1 MKKILK
7 LLVLVLV
14 VTVVAVGV
22 LAACKEEPVPLGGA
36 PVVTQQSNKVFTWE
50 NVQGAEH
57 YVVSIDDGAP
67 MQITVNPAQVSES
80 GSGEVQYTVNRYVL
94 DDSTLAA
101 GKHTVKFAAV
111 QGTQT
116 TAYSAVFEVV
126 VGGGVVAAPSFTIS
140 GDEVR
145 LSTDALEV
153 EFTFTTNNSPVTVT
167 WTKSMD
173 DPETQYIAL
182 ADLLGTTALEDG
194 AVYTVTAVAKSGDT
208 VSQPTA
214 TQMYVHNA
222 QTTYAKPAIVV
233 DNKGFPTIELN
244 NDVNAGE
251 EVIITIDFGGEYTTV
266 PVIIKTSGGS
276 VVDVINLV
284 DIEGFKQKIWASIGQ
299 TVEISARVDYTSEGL
314 GASEWADKVSVTL
327 PSVPIAN
334 VVDEFISVNTTSEI
348 GKITVTNYGAA
359 VGVAVTSVSYA
370 GQALDG
376 VAGGDDITVY
386 AYDPVMGANA
396 VEVVVTFG
404 ETTYT
409 IEREVVLP
417 ETVEEFFEGGIEA
430 DDYDGEINVVNNFFN
445 ASFAENIV
453 IEVTVNGTPV
463 TANTVSGAYSLYNY
477 EYIEGVNEIV
487 VTASYN
493 GETATLLDKLTRV
506 DLTVNSV
513 STTYSGD
520 TITWTAA
527 ADATG
532 YVVSVLNMDTGIEDE
547 FEVDSTSFDF
557 NLVEQGSD
565 TTQYSIYVYGVKG
578 DLRATTGTELVVYRM
593 GAPTSVV
600 HGDPYQF
607 EIRNYSDVHNLT
619 YITYSNGTF
628 LQQYSIR
635 NNESETH
642 SRSTFMPKD
651 ELTIKAYYQGDGEY
665 MMNSLPV
672 TYTFKY
678 VDELAYRIV
687 DGDKIELLGGYS
699 FGGVDEN
706 SGYNYYISTAS
717 GVTHISSEYVTD
729 GMFEILDYIDK
740 NDRTATTY
748 YIYPADNGNYSDTV
762 VNELVKPVKVE
773 VSSRE
778 ATPALTEFEYSN
790 QSDYVEWGRNV
801 FGTWEYEVI
810 DVSEYD
816 TILGEEEIYD
826 SGTVSNYVNTD
837 GERYYFVDD
846 PDGGSDLPAGEYT
859 FRVRKVGSGDTFSS
873 KYREVTYV
881 VFPTGISGATLVSG
895 ADSSH
900 LDIPEI
906 EGVTGYGITGYYYD
920 ASNYRYSRTG
930 SANKYSVEDGYYY
943 NISTSTSYDYDS
955 FEITATVADN
965 VIYNTLPT
973 ATIDV
978 DRIYVNYYSSNLDDK
993 IYYVQEGVS
1002 AAASWIL
1009 PEVYTSGTGSSA
1021 TTYICAFTVTEDS
1034 YSGSWTYTST
1044 YSASSSNGTA
1054 SLHID
1059 TTNLAGGYMFTLD
1072 TDVVRNYYYGKVD
1085 YIVVDA
1091 DKSVLD
1097 QLEILGLD
1105 TTSYGFYD
1113 ANGNEIT
1120 ADFAMS
1126 EDPTLD
1132 SIYIKQRPAA

>member
-67 MQITVNPAQVSES
+67 MQITVNPAQVSEY

-140 GDEVR
+140 GDEVS

-173 DPETQYIAL
+173 DPEFQRIAL

-194 AVYTVTAVAKSGDT
+194 AVYTVTAVAKSGDA

-233 DNKGFPTIELN
+233 DNQGFPTIELN

-266 PVIIKTSGGS
+266 PVIIQTSGGS

-284 DIEGFKQKIWASIGQ
+284 DIEGFTQKMLASIGQ

-314 GASEWADKVSVTL
+314 GASEWADKVSVTM
-327 PSVPIAN
+327 PSVPIAD
-334 VVDEFISVNTTSEI
+334 VVDEFISVNTASEI
-348 GKITVTNYGAA
+348 GKITVTNSGAA

-430 DDYDGEINVVNNFFN
+430 YDDDGEINVVNNFFN

-532 YVVSVLNMDTGIEDE
+532 YVVSVLNMNTGIENE

-607 EIRNYSDVHNLT
+607 EIRNYSDVHNLI
-619 YITYSNGTF
+619 YITYSDDTF
-628 LQQYSIR
+628 LEQYSIG

-642 SRSTFMPKD
+642 RRSTFMPSD

-717 GVTHISSEYVTD
+717 STASGVTHISSEYVTD

-740 NDRTATTY
+740 NNITAPTY
-748 YIYPADNGNYSDTV
+748 YIYPEDNGNYSDTG
-762 VNELVKPVKVE
+762 VNELVKYVTVRAGAGN
-773 VSSRE
+773 RE
-778 ATPALTEFEYSN
+778 EAPRFTKYSG
-790 QSDYVEWGRNV
+790 QSNYVEWGDE

-810 DVSEYD
+810 DEYD
-816 TILGEEEIYD
+816 ETLGSDVLYD
-826 SGTVSNYVNTD
+826 SGTVSNYADKT
-837 GERYYFVDD
+837 GERYYFVND

-859 FRVRKVGSGDTFSS
+859 FRVRRVGSGDTFSS
-873 KYREVTYV
+873 EYNDVTYV
-881 VFPTGISGATLVSG
+881 VFPTGISGAKVVSG
-895 ADSSH
+895 ADSSR

-906 EGVTGYGITGYYYD
+906 EGVTSYSITSRYYRGSNFYDTTPETLSVGYD
-920 ASNYRYSRTG
+920 YS
-930 SANKYSVEDGYYY
+930 
-943 NISTSTSYDYDS
+943 ISTNTSYDYDR
-955 FEITATVADN
+955 F
-965 VIYNTLPT
+965 VINANASGKLYNTLPT

-978 DRIYVNYYSSNLDDK
+978 DRIYVNYINNNYDA
-993 IYYVQEGVS
+993 IYYVKEGVS

-1009 PEVYTSGTGSSA
+1009 PEVYTYGTGSSA

-1034 YSGSWTYTST
+1034 DSGSWTYTST

-1054 SLHID
+1054 ILHID

-1091 DKSVLD
+1091 DKSVLE

-1113 ANGNEIT
+1113 ENNNEIT

>member
-67 MQITVNPAQVSES
+67 MQITVNPAQVSEF

-140 GDEVR
+140 GDEVT

-173 DPETQYIAL
+173 DPEFQRIAL

-194 AVYTVTAVAKSGDT
+194 AVYTVTAVAKSGDA

-233 DNKGFPTIELN
+233 DNQGFPTIELN

-266 PVIIKTSGGS
+266 PVIIQTSGGS
-276 VVDVINLV
+276 VVDVIDLV
-284 DIEGFKQKIWASIGQ
+284 DIEGFTQKILASIGQ

-314 GASEWADKVSVTL
+314 GASEWADKVSVTM
-327 PSVPIAN
+327 PSVPIAD
-334 VVDEFISVNTTSEI
+334 VVDEFISVNTMSEI
-348 GKITVTNYGAA
+348 GKITVTNSGAA

-417 ETVEEFFEGGIEA
+417 ETVEEFFEGGIVA
-430 DDYDGEINVVNNFFN
+430 YDYDGKINVVNNFFN

-463 TANTVSGAYSLYNY
+463 TANTVSGAYSFYNY

-547 FEVDSTSFDF
+547 FEVESTSFDF

-607 EIRNYSDVHNLT
+607 EIRNYSDVHNLI
-619 YITYSNGTF
+619 YVTYSDDTV
-628 LQQYSIR
+628 QQYSIG
-635 NNESETH
+635 NNASVTH
-642 SRSTFMPKD
+642 RRSTFMPKD

-699 FGGVDEN
+699 FGVDEY
-706 SGYNYYISTAS
+706 GDVDYYINSAS
-717 GVTHISSEYVTD
+717 GGVEQISAEYITD
-729 GMFEILDYIDK
+729 GMFEILDYIDE
-740 NDRTATTY
+740 NNRTAPTY
-748 YIYPADNGNYSDTV
+748 YIYPEDNGNYSDTG
-762 VNELVKPVKVE
+762 VNELVKYVTVRANAGN
-773 VSSRE
+773 RE
-778 ATPALTEFEYSN
+778 EAPRFTKYSG
-790 QSDYVEWGRNV
+790 QSNYVEWGDE

-810 DVSEYD
+810 DEYD
-816 TILGEEEIYD
+816 ETLGSDVLYD
-826 SGTVSNYVNTD
+826 SGTVSNYVDKT
-837 GERYYFVDD
+837 GERYYFVND

-859 FRVRKVGSGDTFSS
+859 FRVRRVGSGDTFSS
-873 KYREVTYV
+873 EYNDVTYV
-881 VFPTGISGATLVSG
+881 VFPTGISGVSVVG
-895 ADSSH
+895 VANSSY

-906 EGVTGYGITGYYYD
+906 EGVTSYTVQPYYYL
-920 ASNYRYSRTG
+920 SGNTYRTESSYTTSVTPGNNYYIPNG
-930 SANKYSVEDGYYY
+930 APNA
-943 NISTSTSYDYDS
+943 STSSVNTNYDYDR
-955 FEITATVADN
+955 F
-965 VIYNTLPT
+965 VINANASGKLYNTLPT
-973 ATIDV
+973 ATINV
-978 DRIYVNYYSSNLDDK
+978 DRIYVNYINNNYDA
-993 IYYVQEGVS
+993 IYYVKAGDN
-1002 AAASWIL
+1002 ANADWIL
-1009 PEVYTSGTGSSA
+1009 PEVFTSGT
-1021 TTYICAFTVTEDS
+1021 TTTIYALQGVKNT
-1034 YSGSWTYTST
+1034 YSGSWTYTSR
-1044 YSASSSNGTA
+1044 SSGNSYNGTA
-1054 SLHID
+1054 MLTISID
-1059 TTNLAGGYMFTLD
+1059 SSITGLTFDLSSTTVNGSRSAMVTS
-1072 TDVVRNYYYGKVD
+1072 
-1085 YIVVDA
+1085 IVVDA
-1091 DKSVLD
+1091 DVSVLD

-1105 TTSYGFYD
+1105 TTLYGFYD
-1113 ANGNEIT
+1113 ANNNDNEIT

-1126 EDPTLD
+1126 AGDTY

>member
-67 MQITVNPAQVSES
+67 MQITVNPAQVSEF

-140 GDEVR
+140 GDEVT

-173 DPETQYIAL
+173 DPKSQSIAL

-194 AVYTVTAVAKSGDT
+194 AVYTVTAVAKSGDA

-233 DNKGFPTIELN
+233 DDKGFPTIELN
-244 NDVNAGE
+244 NDVYAGE

-266 PVIIKTSGGS
+266 PVIIQTSGGPD
-276 VVDVINLV
+276 VDVINLV
-284 DIEGFKQKIWASIGQ
+284 DIEGFTQKILASIGQ

-314 GASEWADKVSVTL
+314 GASEWADKVSVTM
-327 PSVPIAN
+327 PSEPIAD
-334 VVDEFISVNTTSEI
+334 VVDKFISVDTMSEI

-409 IEREVVLP
+409 IEGEVVLP
-417 ETVEEFFEGGIEA
+417 ETVEEFFEGGIA
-430 DDYDGEINVVNNFFN
+430 AYDYNGKINVVNNFFN

-513 STTYSGD
+513 RTTYSGD

-600 HGDPYQF
+600 HGDADEF
-607 EIRNYSDVHNLT
+607 EIRNYSDEHRLYYTTTNGVSSYVSPKSTSYYSYSSVVLDRTDHLT
-619 YITYSNGTF
+619 DF
-628 LQQYSIR
+628 SI
-635 NNESETH
+635 EV
-642 SRSTFMPKD
+642 
-651 ELTIKAYYQGDGEY
+651 YYRGDGKY

-930 SANKYSVEDGYYY
+930 SANKYSGEDGYYY

-955 FEITATVADN
+955 FVITATVDSN

-1009 PEVYTSGTGSSA
+1009 PEVYTSGIGSSA

-1054 SLHID
+1054 RLHIY

-1072 TDVVRNYYYGKVD
+1072 TDVVRNYYYGEVD

-1091 DKSVLD
+1091 DVNVLD

-1113 ANGNEIT
+1113 ANNNEIT

-1126 EDPTLD
+1126 AGNTYD
-1132 SIYIKQRPAA
+1132 IYINQRPAA

>member
-67 MQITVNPAQVSES
+67 MQITVNPAQVSEY

-140 GDEVR
+140 GDEVT

-173 DPETQYIAL
+173 DPEFQRIAL

-194 AVYTVTAVAKSGDT
+194 AVYTVTAVAKSGDA

-233 DNKGFPTIELN
+233 DNQGFPTIELN

-266 PVIIKTSGGS
+266 PVIIQTSGGPD
-276 VVDVINLV
+276 VDVIDLV
-284 DIEGFKQKIWASIGQ
+284 DIEGFKQKMLASIGQ

-314 GASEWADKVSVTL
+314 GASEWADKVSVTM
-327 PSVPIAN
+327 PSVPIAD

-386 AYDPVMGANA
+386 AYDPVTGANA

-417 ETVEEFFEGGIEA
+417 ETVEEFFEGGIEVY
-430 DDYDGEINVVNNFFN
+430 DDDGEINVVNNFFN

-532 YVVSVLNMDTGIEDE
+532 YVVSVLNMNTGIENE

-607 EIRNYSDVHNLT
+607 EIRNYSDVHNLI
-619 YITYSNGTF
+619 YITYRDDIV
-628 LQQYSIR
+628 QQYSIG
-635 NNESETH
+635 NNASVTH
-642 SRSTFMPKD
+642 RRSTFMPSD

-706 SGYNYYISTAS
+706 SGYNYYINSAS
-717 GVTHISSEYVTD
+717 GGVEQISAEYITD

-740 NDRTATTY
+740 NNRTAPTY
-748 YIYPADNGNYSDTV
+748 YIYPADNGNYSDTG
-762 VNELVKPVKVE
+762 VNELVKYVTVRANAGN
-773 VSSRE
+773 RE
-778 ATPALTEFEYSN
+778 EAPRFTKYSG
-790 QSDYVEWGRNV
+790 QSNYVEWGDE

-810 DVSEYD
+810 DEYD
-816 TILGEEEIYD
+816 ETLGSDVLYD
-826 SGTVSNYVNTD
+826 SGTVSNYADKT
-837 GERYYFVDD
+837 GERYYFVND

-859 FRVRKVGSGDTFSS
+859 FRVRRVGSGDTFSS
-873 KYREVTYV
+873 EYNDVTYV
-881 VFPTGISGATLVSG
+881 VFPTGISGAKVVSG
-895 ADSSH
+895 ADSSR

-906 EGVTGYGITGYYYD
+906 EGVTSYSITSRYYRGSNFYDTTPETLSVGYD
-920 ASNYRYSRTG
+920 YS
-930 SANKYSVEDGYYY
+930 
-943 NISTSTSYDYDS
+943 ISTNTSYDYDR
-955 FEITATVADN
+955 F
-965 VIYNTLPT
+965 VINANASGKLYNTLPT

-978 DRIYVNYYSSNLDDK
+978 DRIYVNYINNNYDA
-993 IYYVQEGVS
+993 IYYVKEGVS

-1009 PEVYTSGTGSSA
+1009 PEVYTYGTGSSA

-1054 SLHID
+1054 ILHID

-1091 DKSVLD
+1091 DKSVLE

-1113 ANGNEIT
+1113 ENNNEIT

>member
-173 DPETQYIAL
+173 DPEFQRIAL

-194 AVYTVTAVAKSGDT
+194 AVYTVTAVAKSGDA

-233 DNKGFPTIELN
+233 DNQGFPTIELN

-266 PVIIKTSGGS
+266 PVIIQTSGGS

-284 DIEGFKQKIWASIGQ
+284 DIEGFTQKMSASIGQ

-314 GASEWADKVSVTL
+314 GASEWADKVSVTM
-327 PSVPIAN
+327 PSVPIAD

-348 GKITVTNYGAA
+348 GKITVTNSGAA

-409 IEREVVLP
+409 IESEVVLP
-417 ETVEEFFEGGIEA
+417 ETVEEFFEGGIGA
-430 DDYDGEINVVNNFFN
+430 YDDDGEINVVNNFFN

-463 TANTVSGAYSLYNY
+463 TANTVFGASSLYNY

-607 EIRNYSDVHNLT
+607 EIRNYSDVHNLI
-619 YITYSNGTF
+619 YITYSDDTF
-628 LQQYSIR
+628 LQQYSIG
-635 NNESETH
+635 NNASVTH
-642 SRSTFMPKD
+642 RRSTFMPSD

-699 FGGVDEN
+699 FGVGEYGDVD
-706 SGYNYYISTAS
+706 YYINSALG
-717 GVTHISSEYVTD
+717 GVEQISAEYITD
-729 GMFEILDYIDK
+729 GMFEILDYIDE
-740 NDRTATTY
+740 NGRNGSPY
-748 YIYPADNGNYSDTV
+748 CIYPADNGNYSDTG
-762 VNELVKPVKVE
+762 VNELVKYVTVRADAGN
-773 VSSRE
+773 RE
-778 ATPALTEFEYSN
+778 EAPTFTKYSG
-790 QSDYVEWGRNV
+790 QSNYVEWGNE

-810 DVSEYD
+810 DEYD
-816 TILGEEEIYD
+816 ETLGSDVLYD
-826 SGTVSNYVNTD
+826 SGTVSNYADKT
-837 GERYYFVDD
+837 GERYYFVND

-859 FRVRKVGSGDTFSS
+859 FRVRRVGSGDTFSS
-873 KYREVTYV
+873 EYNDVTYV
-881 VFPTGISGATLVSG
+881 VFPTGISGAKVVSG
-895 ADSSH
+895 ADSSY

-906 EGVTGYGITGYYYD
+906 EGVTSYSITPRYYYG
-920 ASNYRYSRTG
+920 SNSYYTTTTTPETLSVGYDYS
-930 SANKYSVEDGYYY
+930 
-943 NISTSTSYDYDS
+943 ISTNTSYDYDR
-955 FEITATVADN
+955 FEINANASGKL
-965 VIYNTLPT
+965 YNTLPT

-1009 PEVYTSGTGSSA
+1009 PEVYTSGTGSSD

-1054 SLHID
+1054 RLHIY

-1072 TDVVRNYYYGKVD
+1072 TDVVRNYYYGEVD

-1091 DKSVLD
+1091 DKNVLD

-1113 ANGNEIT
+1113 ANNNEIT

-1126 EDPTLD
+1126 AGTT
-1132 SIYIKQRPAA
+1132 SNIYINQRPAA